1 MDRAS
6 VVNPVNME
14 TELLDAG
21 TPRNVVDEVV
31 YLYGLVE
38 GERDEMRGL
47 LNELVQVVSPA
58 LKAKIIEVI
67 GS

>member
-1 MDRAS
+1 MSIPAEFLAHR
-6 VVNPVNME
+6 
-14 TELLDAG
+14 LAG

-38 GERDEMRGL
+38 GERDEYRGL

-58 LKAKIIEVI
+58 LKAKIVEVI
-67 GS
+67 GC

>member
-6 VVNPVNME
+6 VVNPVDME
-14 TELLDAG
+14 AELLDAG

-38 GERDEMRGL
+38 GERDELRGL

-58 LKAKIIEVI
+58 LKAKILEVI
-67 GS
+67 GR

>member
-6 VVNPVNME
+6 VVNPVDME

-21 TPRNVVDEVV
+21 TPRDVVDEVV

-38 GERDEMRGL
+38 GERDELRGL

-58 LKAKIIEVI
+58 LKAKIVEVI

>member
-1 MDRAS
+1 MIRS
-6 VVNPVNME
+6 
-14 TELLDAG
+14 ELLDAG

-38 GERDEMRGL
+38 GERDEYRGL

-58 LKAKIIEVI
+58 LKAKIVEVI
-67 GS
+67 GC

>member
-6 VVNPVNME
+6 VVNPADIE

-31 YLYGLVE
+31 FLYGLVE
-38 GERDEMRGL
+38 GERDEYRGL
-47 LNELVQVVSPA
+47 LNELVRVVSPA
-58 LKAKIIEVI
+58 LKQKIVEVI
-67 GS
+67 GR

>member
-1 MDRAS
+1 M
-6 VVNPVNME
+6 NPVDME

-38 GERDEMRGL
+38 GERDELRGL

>member
-1 MDRAS
+1 M
-6 VVNPVNME
+6 NPVDME

-21 TPRNVVDEVV
+21 TPRHVVDEVV

-38 GERDEMRGL
+38 GERDELRGL

>member
-1 MDRAS
+1 M
-6 VVNPVNME
+6 NPVDME

-31 YLYGLVE
+31 YLYALVE
-38 GERDEMRGL
+38 RERDELRGL

-67 GS
+67 GR